1 MSRIETRFRALRDQ
15 DRAALIPY
23 IMTGDPSAS
32 GTVELMHALV
42 DCGADMIELG
52 MPFSDPVADG
62 PVIQAAGERA
72 LEAGQRLRHSLE
84 AVRAFREDDADTP
97 VILMGYLNPVEIMG
111 ETAFVQAA
119 VEAGVDGVLLVD
131 APPEESGS
139 LAPALREAGM
149 DMIFLV
155 APTTSETRRRRV
167 GDLASGF
174 VYYVSIKGVTGAGG
188 LDAADVERRLGEL
201 RQHTDLPLGV
211 GFGISDA
218 DTAGAVGRF
227 ADAVI
232 VGSALVSRLREAV
245 EAGDDPV
252 AAAHSFIQPLRAALE
267 GARRDVDSREEVAP
281 S

>member
-1 MSRIETRFRALRDQ
+1 MSRIETRFQALRDQ
-15 DRAALIPY
+15 NRAALIPY
-23 IMTGDPSAS
+23 VMTGDPSPS
-32 GTVELMHALV
+32 GTVALMHALV
-42 DCGADMIELG
+42 DGGADMIELG

-72 LEAGQRLRHSLE
+72 LEAGQRLRHTLE
-84 AVRAFREDDADTP
+84 AVRAFRGDDTETP

-111 ETAFVQAA
+111 ETAFVEAA
-119 VEAGVDGVLLVD
+119 AEAGVDGVLLVD
-131 APPEESGS
+131 APPEEATS

-155 APTTSETRRRRV
+155 APTTSEARRRRV

-188 LDAADVERRLGEL
+188 LDAAQVERRLGEL

-218 DTAGAVGRF
+218 ETAGAVGRF

-232 VGSALVSRLREAV
+232 VGSALVSRLHEAAD
-245 EAGDDPV
+245 AGEDPV
-252 AAAHSFIQPLRAALE
+252 AAGRSFIQPLRAALE
-267 GARRDVDSREEVAP
+267 GARRDADSKEEVAQ